1 MQYFDILKRAWKI
14 TWGYKALWIFGI
26 LVALVSGGG
35 NSSGSG
41 GNSGTSGDWP
51 SRGGWGQAPHI
62 PAGLL
67 IGVVALLVILFLL
80 FFIAGT
86 LARYL
91 GENALIKM
99 VNDYEETGVCYTLP
113 EGFRLAW
120 SPVAV
125 RLFLLDLIVGIPMIV
140 LFVGLFL
147 LAAVAPLLLFLA
159 ADNVTAGIVGILLSV
174 GLFFLMVFPLIFIIG
189 VLVALL
195 QYFFRRVCVLE
206 ETGVFAA
213 LRDGAAMVLQHPKE
227 IFLMGLLMLGVNL
240 LGGLVV
246 LFGVLLLLLLAM
258 ILGGLPA
265 LLAGGFAALF
275 FDDAFAWVVGGLV
288 LLPSFFALVIF
299 PALLLRGIFEAFK
312 STVWT
317 LVYRELN

>member
-1 MQYFDILKRAWKI
+1 MQYFDILKRAGKI

-35 NSSGSG
+35 SGGGSG
-41 GNSGTSGDWP
+41 GNSGASGDWP
-51 SRGGWGQAPHI
+51 TRGGWGQAPHI
-62 PAGLL
+62 PAGLI
-67 IGVVALLVILFLL
+67 IGVVVLLVILFLL

-99 VNDYEETGVCYTLP
+99 VNDYEETEVRYTLP

-120 SPVAV
+120 SPAAI
-125 RLFLLDLIVGIPMIV
+125 RLFLMDLIVGIPLVV
-140 LFVGLFL
+140 LFIGLL
-147 LAAVAPLLLFLA
+147 ILAGVPLLLLGVV
-159 ADNVTAGIVGILLSV
+159 DPVVGVMGILLSV
-174 GLFFLMVFPLIFIIG
+174 GLFLVVFPLVFIIG
-189 VLVALL
+189 ALVALL

-206 ETGVFAA
+206 EAGVFAA
-213 LRDGAAMVLQHPKE
+213 LRDGTAMVLQHPKE
-227 IFLMGLLMLGVNL
+227 VFLMGLLMCGVNL
-240 LGGLVV
+240 LGGLGVLLVV
-246 LFGVLLLLLLAM
+246 LFLLLLAM
-258 ILGGLPA
+258 IVGGLPA
-265 LLAGGFAALF
+265 LLTGGLAALLF
-275 FDDAFAWVVGGLV
+275 NDTFAWVIGGLV